1 MTQSK
6 QNSMNRKNGE
16 DFERKLVNKFKK
28 RSDVLYVQ
36 RGAGSFGV
44 WDIMVQFIDGTVL
57 YISAKINGYHDWQER
72 MKILK
77 FLRKVKRS
85 KMTNV
90 RMEMHYYKST
100 RITSLMRI
108 KTEGDVDKL
117 ETMRRV
123 MV

>member
-6 QNSMNRKNGE
+6 RNAMNRKNGE
-16 DFERKLVNKFKK
+16 DFERKLVRKFKK

-44 WDIMVQFIDGTVL
+44 WDIMVQFIDGSTL
-57 YISAKINGYHDWQER
+57 YISAKINGYHEQGER
-72 MKILK
+72 AKILK
-77 FLRKVKRS
+77 FLRKVKRNR
-85 KMTNV
+85 MTNV
-90 RMEMHYYKST
+90 RMEMHYYKTT
-100 RITSLMRI
+100 RKTSLMRI

-123 MV
+123 MA